1 MYRMKTWIA
10 GAAVA
15 ALSLTALAQQETPKL
30 KASKPQQPQ
39 QSARANQQQITRAKL
54 TPQQKF
60 VLDTVN
66 MAVALPES
74 DPQDRL
80 RVLAS
85 AADVVSTVDSKIAKK
100 LWREGVRIE
109 SDLIRIGQK
118 PAVSLMAGGQADC
131 TSAQSFVENL
141 PDNAAFQAEQSLI
154 GAVTSCPKQTLDV
167 VSRKLDAALDKGVV
181 PARALMAVIE
191 ERGSRSQWSQL
202 HFEKM
207 FNSLPDPHDYAGEAE
222 NFAAMYARM
231 VPDVDK
237 DLATRTGLKMLAWL
251 GKLDDSPVRTLAI
264 HITTGAMQ
272 QALGEE
278 AYQAALQKDV
288 VANSTVQ
295 NAGKDREIE
304 RPQEDTV
311 SVLEA
316 MSNTGTDQTEALRGL
331 PPAQRA
337 RQAAADGFA
346 AGTSGKKDQ
355 AAKYFDI
362 AFAAVNEA
370 WDARTPQVDTSAV
383 VQEVGEAAAQ
393 VDSLGALARA
403 QALRDS
409 SAQAIAML
417 AVARV
422 VASNGIAR

>member
-1 MYRMKTWIA
+1 MQKLIA
-10 GAAVA
+10 GAAMA
-15 ALSLTALAQQETPKL
+15 ALSLSALAQRETPKL
-30 KASKPQQPQ
+30 KAPPQQ
-39 QSARANQQQITRAKL
+39 TRQTVAAKL

-66 MAVALPES
+66 MAVALPEP

-85 AADVVSTVDSKIAKK
+85 AAEVVSTVDRTMAKK

-109 SDLIRIGQK
+109 SDLIRVGQK
-118 PAVSLMAGGQADC
+118 PVLSLMSTGQADC
-131 TSAQSFVENL
+131 GAARSFVENL

-154 GAVTSCPKQTLDV
+154 GAITSCPKQTLDT
-167 VSRKLDAALDKGVV
+167 VSRKLDAAMEKGVV
-181 PARALMAVIE
+181 PSRALMAVIE
-191 ERGSRSQWSQL
+191 AQGSRSQWSQL

-231 VPDVDK
+231 APDSDK
-237 DLATRTGLKMLAWL
+237 DTATRTGLKLLVWL
-251 GKLDDSPVRTLAI
+251 GKLDDSPLRTMAI

-288 VANSTVQ
+288 AANATVH

-316 MSNTGTDQTEALRGL
+316 MKDNGTDQSENLRGL
-331 PPAQRA
+331 PAVQRA
-337 RQAAADGFA
+337 RQAAAHGFA
-346 AGTSGKKDQ
+346 AGSSGKKDQ
-355 AAKYFDI
+355 AAKYFDM

-370 WDARTPQVDTSAV
+370 WDARTPQMDTSAV

-393 VDSLGALARA
+393 VDSLGALTRA

-422 VASNGIAR
+422 VASNGITR